1 MTIFTIIKDFLV
13 QFISDFETYTVEYL
27 LIFIAVILIVGVIK
41 K

>member
-1 MTIFTIIKDFLV
+1 MAIFTIIKDFLV

-27 LIFIAVILIVGVIK
+27 LIFIAVILIAGVIK

>member
-1 MTIFTIIKDFLV
+1 MAIFTIIKDFLV